1 MPKRTQNLKTVMVHI
16 KDLFKNKIVIII
28 SPLFMKMNSLLI
40 LKRKLSYLIH
50 LLLKNV
56 PLNVATVKYRPN
68 SITLPKNVYQLLS
81 CHVTVYS
88 INSNN

>member
-1 MPKRTQNLKTVMVHI
+1 MPKRTQNLKTVMAHI

-28 SPLFMKMNSLLI
+28 PPLFMKMNSLLI

-50 LLLKNV
+50 FLLKNV
-56 PLNVATVKYRPN
+56 PLHVTTVKYPPN
-68 SITLPKNVYQLLS
+68 SIALPKNVYQLLRS
-81 CHVTVYS
+81 HVTVYS